1 MAEIVQMFLFLYKSK
16 YRRKRRRDVD
26 DDDGGGGGGGAW
38 FDHNREENCDQRW
51 RCRCRCR
58 CGHGSGSGSGN
69 ATATMPWVPFLLW
82 AALVCW
88 VVHVSAAASTSSSS
102 PTLDAGC
109 DPDTC
114 VNGVCEN
121 GICVCRE
128 GWQGA
133 HCQFCGGK
141 VSCYKEKADEGIV
154 QLKSR
159 YLVLSAD
166 VETSKKLK
174 IKPRL
179 NLHT

>member
-16 YRRKRRRDVD
+16 YRRKYRRNGD
-26 DDDGGGGGGGAW
+26 DDNGDDSGSGSGAW
-38 FDHNREENCDQRW
+38 FDHNRGQNCDRRW
-51 RCRCRCR
+51 RCRC
-58 CGHGSGSGSGN
+58 GNGSGGS
-69 ATATMPWVPFLLW
+69 ATTIVPWAPFLLW
-82 AALVCW
+82 AAFVCW

-128 GWQGA
+128 GWQGT

-141 VSCYKEKADEGIV
+141 V
-154 QLKSR
+154 R
-159 YLVLSAD
+159 
-166 VETSKKLK
+166 
-174 IKPRL
+174 
-179 NLHT
+179 